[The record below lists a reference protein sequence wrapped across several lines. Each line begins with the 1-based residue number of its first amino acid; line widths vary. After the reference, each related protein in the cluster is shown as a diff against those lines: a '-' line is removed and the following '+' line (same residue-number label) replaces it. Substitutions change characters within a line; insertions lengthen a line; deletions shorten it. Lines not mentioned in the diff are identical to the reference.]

1 MLLAVDVGNTHMVIG
16 VYQGREIRCHWRVKT
31 DKGNTVDE
39 IASIFHGLFC
49 MENIVFSE
57 ITGIII
63 SSVVPVM
70 QAAWSLFARQYLHLT
85 PLLVGHNVKADM
97 PVLLDNPKEVG
108 ADRLVNSVA
117 GFAHHATAL
126 IIADFGTAITLD
138 CVSARGEYVGGVIA
152 PGISISLEALA
163 SRTAKLPQ
171 IDISVPPKKAIG
183 TNTVDAI
190 RSGILYGYGGMIDG
204 LVQRIKKEFLPD
216 IPKVIATGG
225 MAGLIA
231 PYTESI
237 EIVDPMLTLKGLQLL
252 HEQNS

>member
-1 MLLAVDVGNTHMVIG
+1 
-16 VYQGREIRCHWRVKT
+16 
-31 DKGNTVDE
+31 
-39 IASIFHGLFC
+39 
-49 MENIVFSE
+49 
-57 ITGIII
+57 
-63 SSVVPVM
+63 
-70 QAAWSLFARQYLHLT
+70 
-85 PLLVGHNVKADM
+85 VGHNVKADM

-183 TNTVDAI
+183 TNTADAI

-237 EIVDPMLTLKGLQLL
+237 EIVDSMLTLKGLQLL
-252 HEQNS
+252 HEQNR